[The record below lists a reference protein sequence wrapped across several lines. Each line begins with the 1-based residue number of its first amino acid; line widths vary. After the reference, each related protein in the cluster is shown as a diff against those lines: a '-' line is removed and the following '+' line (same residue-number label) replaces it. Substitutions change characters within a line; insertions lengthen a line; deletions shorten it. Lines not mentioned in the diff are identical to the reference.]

1 MSEPPVPTRIRDHLD
16 DAGRVFV
23 SRGLAPAYRANLLE
37 RATELPCVRGVAVLP
52 GDLNQDDIVVFGHPN
67 WLGCF
72 DPAPVHARSIVVAE
86 PRLGAHKPL
95 PTGDV
100 VVVGG
105 DSGPEEAAA
114 GLRRARKLA
123 RHLNQISGVTPA
135 YGTPQSAVFVVL
147 ARVAP
152 ELIAPGLPGPATAVS
167 DSYPELPGGVRID
180 VSGVADPDVAA
191 YAATVED
198 AVRSQRG

>member
-1 MSEPPVPTRIRDHLD
+1 MRAPSVPTRIRDHLD
-16 DAGRVFV
+16 GAGRVFV
-23 SRGLAPAYRANLLE
+23 SRGLAPAYRADLLE
-37 RATELPCVRGVAVLP
+37 RAPELPCLRGVAVLP
-52 GDLNQDDIVVFGHPN
+52 GDLARDDIVVIGHPN

-72 DPAPVHARSIVVAE
+72 DPAPVHARSIVVTE

-95 PTGDV
+95 PPGDV

-105 DSGPEEAAA
+105 NADPEGATA
-114 GLRRARKLA
+114 GLLRARTLA

-147 ARVAP
+147 VRVGP
-152 ELIAPGLPGPATAVS
+152 EAIALGLPGPATAVS
-167 DSYPELPGGVRID
+167 NSYPELPGGVRID

-191 YAATVED
+191 YAATMED
-198 AVRSQRG
+198 AVRGQRG

>member
-1 MSEPPVPTRIRDHLD
+1 MREPPVPTQIRDHLNG
-16 DAGRVFV
+16 AGRVFV
-23 SRGLAPAYRANLLE
+23 SRGLAPAYRADLLE

-52 GDLNQDDIVVFGHPN
+52 GDLTRDDIVVIGHPN

-72 DPAPVHARSIVVAE
+72 DPAPVHARSIVVTE

-100 VVVGG
+100 VVVGANA
-105 DSGPEEAAA
+105 DPERAAA
-114 GLRRARKLA
+114 GLLRARKLA
-123 RHLNQISGVTPA
+123 RHLNQVPGVTPA

-147 ARVAP
+147 APVAP
-152 ELIAPGLPGPATAVS
+152 ESIAPRLPGPAMAVS
-167 DSYPELPGGVRID
+167 DSYPELPGGVRLD

-191 YAATVED
+191 YAATMED